1 MSQTYVGI
9 LLNTGMYRGIP
20 TCRTGQESL
29 SLYEEAAREYG
40 LTPCYLRLADIDLSD
55 EGCIA
60 YVYNGIDYSKQELP
74 LPQVIHNRALYPKAE
89 AVQKIRKLMAAGI
102 TVFNVNNRYG
112 KDTIHRLLW
121 SAPHLRHY
129 LPAAMPLT
137 SKTLST
143 MMSRCPDLIL
153 KPIRGSVGHGIMR
166 LQCRE
171 DSGWSLTYPS
181 KGSSRDWITVRLR
194 KGELPGWAKRRLGR
208 VPYLIQERI
217 PLVEYEGRPVDL
229 RVTVQRGISGDWG
242 VTGSFVKVAPK
253 GGFVCN
259 IAKGGEALPAEN
271 VLAQTLPAPLV
282 PAVLGH
288 VEALAL
294 TICRYLS
301 DRLPLLADV
310 GLDIGL
316 TQEGR
321 PYFIECNGRDQRY
334 GFRKAGME
342 GIWKDT
348 YRQPMAFARYLL
360 DHPARGVL
368 TSCGKGSAKIT

>member
-20 TCRTGQESL
+20 TRRTGQESL
-29 SLYEEAAREYG
+29 SLYEETAREYG
-40 LTPCYLRLADIDLSD
+40 LTPCYLRLADIDLSS
-55 EGCIA
+55 ESCIA

-74 LPQVIHNRALYPKAE
+74 LPQVIHNRALYPRAE
-89 AVQKIRKLMAAGI
+89 AVHKIRKLMAMGI

-121 SAPHLRHY
+121 NAPHLRHY

-137 SKTLST
+137 SRSLST
-143 MMSRCPDLIL
+143 MMSRYPDLIL

-166 LQCRE
+166 LQYRE
-171 DSGWSLTYPS
+171 DAGWALIYPS
-181 KGSSRDWITVRLR
+181 PTGPRDWITTRLR
-194 KGELPGWAKRRLGR
+194 RGELPGWARRRLER
-208 VPYLIQERI
+208 VPYLVQERI

-229 RVTVQRGISGDWG
+229 RVTVQRGIHGDFG
-242 VTGSFVKVAPK
+242 ITGRFAKVSPK

-259 IAKGGEALPAEN
+259 IAKGGEALPAED
-271 VLAQTLPAPLV
+271 VLAQILPAALV
-282 PAVLGH
+282 PAALSH

-294 TICRYLS
+294 ATCRYLS

-316 TQEGR
+316 TPEGR

-342 GIWKDT
+342 SIWKDT
-348 YRQPMAFARYLL
+348 YRRPMAFARYLL
-360 DHPARGVL
+360 DQPAKGTIAPR
-368 TSCGKGSAKIT
+368 KGSAKTT

>member
-9 LLNTGMYRGIP
+9 LLNAGMYRGIP

-29 SLYEEAAREYG
+29 SLYEETAREYG
-40 LTPCYLRLADIDLSD
+40 LTPCYLRLSDMDLSS
-55 EGCIA
+55 EGCMA

-74 LPQVIHNRALYPKAE
+74 LPQVIHNRALYPRGE
-89 AVQKIRKLMAAGI
+89 AAHKIRKLTAMGI

-121 SAPHLRHY
+121 SASHLRHY

-137 SKTLST
+137 SNTLSV
-143 MMSRCPDLIL
+143 MMSRYQDLIL

-166 LQCRE
+166 LQYRA
-171 DSGWSLTYPS
+171 DSGWSLIYPS
-181 KGSSRDWITVRLR
+181 PTGPRDWITARLR
-194 KGELPGWAKRRLGR
+194 RGELPGWAKKRLGR
-208 VPYLIQERI
+208 VPYLVQERI

-229 RVTVQRGISGDWG
+229 RVTVQRGICGDFR
-242 VTGSFVKVAPK
+242 VTGRFAKISPK

-259 IAKGGEALPAEN
+259 IAKGGEALPAEE
-271 VLAQTLPAPLV
+271 VLARALPAPLV
-282 PAVLGH
+282 LAALSH

-294 TICRYLS
+294 AICRYLS

-316 TQEGR
+316 TPEGR

-342 GIWKDT
+342 SIWKDT

-360 DHPARGVL
+360 DHPAKGKA
-368 TSCGKGSAKIT
+368 SSMKGSTKTT